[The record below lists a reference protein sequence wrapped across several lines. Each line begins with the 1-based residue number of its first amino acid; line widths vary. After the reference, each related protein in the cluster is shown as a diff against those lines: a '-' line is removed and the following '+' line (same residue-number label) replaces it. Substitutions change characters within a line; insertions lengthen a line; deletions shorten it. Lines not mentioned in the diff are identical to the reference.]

1 MDKKKIL
8 VVDDEPNIL
17 RLTTYRLEKLGY
29 DILTAVNG
37 KEAFD
42 TIQNE
47 KPDLVLL
54 DLLLPV
60 MSGIDVCKKAK
71 NDEKLKQIPI
81 ILFTADSNTMT
92 AERARKFGA
101 DDYITK
107 PFDPDELIEK
117 VKKAIG

>member
-107 PFDPDELIEK
+107 PFDPNELTAK

>member
-42 TIQNE
+42 TMQNE

-71 NDEKLKQIPI
+71 NYEKLKQIQI
-81 ILFTADSNTMT
+81 ILS
-92 AERARKFGA
+92 
-101 DDYITK
+101 
-107 PFDPDELIEK
+107 EL
-117 VKKAIG
+117 